1 MAANTYT
8 QKIKVTLDG
17 ANKAAKGADKVSKG
31 MSGLAKSALAAGAA
45 YFGARGIINGV
56 RSAVDAFAVQERAEQ
71 SLQTALGKTSSKLLA
86 QASAL
91 QQVTMFGD
99 EATIQQM
106 AFLGSIGMTEEQISK
121 IIPVA
126 MDLAT
131 ATGMTLES
139 AVRNTAKTF
148 SGLAGELGEL
158 VPQLRDLTA
167 EEMKAGKAVE
177 VMADLFGGQATA
189 ATDTLE
195 GKIAQFNNSLGDLG
209 EQMGEMLLPV
219 ITNVISAFGS
229 FIGTI
234 GSFFGFES
242 KTRQRAIQDETVEFH
257 SLLNVLKNT
266 NTHTEARRRAIIK
279 LNKDFPEY
287 MGNLD
292 AEKLKMEDIALLQKQ
307 SSDLALARIILLS
320 REEQIAK
327 ALEDQEMAGQRL
339 IKAEQNLNAAKT
351 KNHVTK
357 LNQNSAEL
365 VSNGITLQQNQY
377 AALVTSHYSKENVE
391 NKKKELKQAKI
402 NFEAAVDHL
411 NKLQTIESDEIKRA
425 KALIATNDEK
435 IKTHKEEKDALE
447 EKKKLL
453 EESWNATIKL
463 VDIQRTLIDQSPDF
477 IDNIGM
483 QNTGQQEQLTLTE
496 ELAHQHQ
503 FLQDTIVSGDE
514 PRMRMIA
521 LGKVMAASFNVQKDK
536 LNEFTKSNVN
546 SAMAIGAAQMHVGQ
560 AAADAAGAFIIA
572 KTQEAIASFIA
583 DAFKKF
589 GILGGIIGAGAS
601 GVVGSLMSQG
611 IKSVAAAEGMNEVV
625 TEPTLILAGEE
636 GAEYVNIEPT
646 QNEGAGMGGGGQIVF
661 QGNVLS
667 KDFIEDEAIPMIKEA
682 IRRGHS
688 IA

>member
-1 MAANTYT
+1 MAANTFT
-8 QKIKVTLDG
+8 QKIKVKLDG
-17 ANKAAKGADKVSKG
+17 ADKAAKGANKVSKG

-91 QQVTMFGD
+91 QKVTMFGD

-106 AFLGSIGMTEEQISK
+106 AFLGSIGMTEQQISQ

-189 ATDTLE
+189 ATDTLD
-195 GKIAQFNNSLGDLG
+195 GKIAQFHNSLGDLM
-209 EQMGEMLLPV
+209 EDMGETFLPV
-219 ITNVISAFGS
+219 VTKMIDGFGS
-229 FIGTI
+229 FVNSIGN
-234 GSFFGFES
+234 FFGFT

-266 NTHTEARRRAIIK
+266 NTHTEARRRAILK
-279 LNKDFPEY
+279 LNRDFPEY

-307 SSDLALARIILLS
+307 SSDLAMARIILLT
-320 REEQIAK
+320 REEDIAK
-327 ALEDQEMAGQRL
+327 AVEAQELAGKKL
-339 IKAEQNLNAAKT
+339 LKAEKDLNAAKT
-351 KNHVTK
+351 KSRKNT
-357 LNQNSAEL
+357 LDYEGQQAI
-365 VSNGITLQQNQY
+365 SNGITFVQNQQ
-377 AALVTSHYSKENVE
+377 AALVDKKQSEDKIERL
-391 NKKKELKQAKI
+391 KKELNQAKL
-402 NFEAAVDHL
+402 NFEASVDNL
-411 NKLQTIESDEIKRA
+411 NTLQTVETEEIKRA
-425 KALIATNDEK
+425 KALIDTNDEK
-435 IKTHKEEKDALE
+435 IKKHKEESDALE
-447 EKKKLL
+447 EKKRLL

-463 VDIQRTLIDQSPDF
+463 VDIQRTLIDQSPNF

-483 QNTGQQEQLTLTE
+483 QNTGQQEQLSTIE

-503 FLQDTIVSGDE
+503 FLEDTIQSGDE

-521 LGKVMAASFNVQKDK
+521 LGKVMAASFDVQKDK
-536 LNEFTKSNVN
+536 LDEFTKSNVN

-560 AAADAAGAFIIA
+560 AAADAAGAFIVA

-583 DAFKKF
+583 DSFKKF

-646 QNEGAGMGGGGQIVF
+646 QNEGAGMGNGSQIIF

-667 KDFIEDEAIPMIKEA
+667 KDFIEDEAIPMIREA
-682 IRRGHS
+682 VRRGHS
-688 IA
+688 LA

>member
-1 MAANTYT
+1 MIATRILGYGKDYQIQIQDPSTGEKQQETFDLT
-8 QKIKVTLDG
+8 QIK
-17 ANKAAKGADKVSKG
+17 DKV
-31 MSGLAKSALAAGAA
+31 
-45 YFGARGIINGV
+45 I
-56 RSAVDAFAVQERAEQ
+56 D
-71 SLQTALGKTSSKLLA
+71 
-86 QASAL
+86 
-91 QQVTMFGD
+91 
-99 EATIQQM
+99 
-106 AFLGSIGMTEEQISK
+106 
-121 IIPVA
+121 
-126 MDLAT
+126 
-131 ATGMTLES
+131 
-139 AVRNTAKTF
+139 
-148 SGLAGELGEL
+148 
-158 VPQLRDLTA
+158 
-167 EEMKAGKAVE
+167 
-177 VMADLFGGQATA
+177 
-189 ATDTLE
+189 
-195 GKIAQFNNSLGDLG
+195 
-209 EQMGEMLLPV
+209 
-219 ITNVISAFGS
+219 
-229 FIGTI
+229 
-234 GSFFGFES
+234 
-242 KTRQRAIQDETVEFH
+242 
-257 SLLNVLKNT
+257 
-266 NTHTEARRRAIIK
+266 
-279 LNKDFPEY
+279 
-287 MGNLD
+287 
-292 AEKLKMEDIALLQKQ
+292 
-307 SSDLALARIILLS
+307 
-320 REEQIAK
+320 
-327 ALEDQEMAGQRL
+327 
-339 IKAEQNLNAAKT
+339 
-351 KNHVTK
+351 TK
-357 LNQNSAEL
+357 LFKGGKNEFEL
-365 VSNGITLQQNQY
+365 ELP
-377 AALVTSHYSKENVE
+377 ASK
-391 NKKKELKQAKI
+391 AKI
-402 NFEAAVDHL
+402 TFRL
-411 NKLQTIESDEIKRA
+411 L
-425 KALIATNDEK
+425 
-435 IKTHKEEKDALE
+435 THKEEKDALE